1 MTNKR
6 RVTIIVL
13 SVLAGSILS
22 FFMFKLRRGGGALT
36 TDDQAM
42 LITNFSFSIVI
53 ILGIGFFFI
62 WNKKNDL

>member
-1 MTNKR
+1 
-6 RVTIIVL
+6 
-13 SVLAGSILS
+13 
-22 FFMFKLRRGGGALT
+22 MFKLRRGGGALT

-62 WNKKNDL
+62 WNKKYDL